1 MPAAFE
7 DIISDLRKRIFKP
20 VYFLAGDEPY
30 YIDLITDFIAEKVLS
45 EEERAF
51 NQIVI
56 YGEETSV
63 NSIIETSRRFP
74 MMASHQV
81 VIVKEAQALKK
92 IEDLAIYL
100 EKPLLSTI
108 LVLNYKYKVIDK
120 RTKLARTLETQG
132 IYFESMRLRD
142 YQVPPWIERYL
153 MTKGIKINPDASAML
168 TEFLG
173 TDLHKITNELDKLLI
188 TLPAGKP
195 VITSALIEKNI
206 GISKD
211 FNNFELQKAI
221 GEKNIFKANMIVR
234 YFSENPNDNPV
245 TLTIASLFS
254 LFTKILTYHYL
265 TDRSKNNVASVLK
278 IHPYFVK
285 DYEVSSMKYGPSK
298 TIQIISFLRTYDLRT
313 KGFGDAGT
321 DAGDLLKELVYKILH
336 LQDPL

>member
-1 MPAAFE
+1 MPATFE
-7 DIISDLRKRIFKP
+7 EIISDLKKRIYRP

-45 EEERAF
+45 DEEKAF
-51 NQIVI
+51 NQLLI

-92 IEDLAIYL
+92 IEDLTIYL
-100 EKPLLSTI
+100 DNPLLSTI

-120 RTKLARTLETQG
+120 RTKFYKALDTQG
-132 IYFESMRLRD
+132 VYFESMKLRD

-153 MTKGIKINPDASAML
+153 MIKGIRINPDASAML

-173 TDLHKITNELDKLLI
+173 PDLHKIVNELDKLLI

-195 VITSALIEKNI
+195 VITIPLIEKNI

-211 FNNFELQKAI
+211 YNNFELQKAI
-221 GEKNIFKANMIVR
+221 GEKNILKANMIVR
-234 YFSENPNDNPV
+234 YFTENPNDNPI

-265 TDRSKNNVASVLK
+265 TDKSKNNVASALK
-278 IHPYFVK
+278 IHPFFVK
-285 DYEVSSMKYGPSK
+285 DYEISAMKYDP
-298 TIQIISFLRTYDLRT
+298 TRTFQIISLLRTYDMKT
-313 KGFGDAGT
+313 KGFGDVST
-321 DAGDLLKELVYKILH
+321 DSGDLLKELVYKILH
-336 LQDPL
+336 L